1 MTVIE
6 KKQQIIQK
14 IQEMPD
20 NLLDDMLKMLE
31 DLSSKK
37 EKNTDSDFEKY
48 LQETTEKY
56 RKVWEA
62 LA

>member
-20 NLLDDMLKMLE
+20 NLLDDMLKILE